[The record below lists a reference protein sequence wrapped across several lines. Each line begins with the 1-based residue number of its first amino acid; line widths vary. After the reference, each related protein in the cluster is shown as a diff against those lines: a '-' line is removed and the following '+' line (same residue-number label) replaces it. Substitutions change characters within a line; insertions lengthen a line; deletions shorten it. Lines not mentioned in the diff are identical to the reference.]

1 MKIIK
6 SKNNKNNFK
15 FKPEKII
22 FYTDAKPKIPLVFF
36 RKKNKN
42 EKN

>member
-6 SKNNKNNFK
+6 GNSKKNDFK

-22 FYTDAKPKIPLVFF
+22 FYTNAKPKIPLVFF

-42 EKN
+42 ENI